1 METRQDL
8 KRICPICGKEIY
20 YRHIIEDGMD
30 WEGHRRGSEEEWN
43 EGYNCTCDNV
53 QFKRMCINCEHYK
66 NNNCTNDYMVRL
78 FAHKIEKDTPVI
90 IEDVKI
96 RIPDD
101 KVTMSCDYWNI
112 NADMIAKYFKK

>member
-1 METRQDL
+1 
-8 KRICPICGKEIY
+8 
-20 YRHIIEDGMD
+20 
-30 WEGHRRGSEEEWN
+30 
-43 EGYNCTCDNV
+43 
-53 QFKRMCINCEHYK
+53 MCINCEHYK
-66 NNNCTNDYMVRL
+66 NNNCTNEYMVRL

>member
-1 METRQDL
+1 
-8 KRICPICGKEIY
+8 
-20 YRHIIEDGMD
+20 
-30 WEGHRRGSEEEWN
+30 
-43 EGYNCTCDNV
+43 
-53 QFKRMCINCEHYK
+53 
-66 NNNCTNDYMVRL
+66 MVRL

>member
-20 YRHIIEDGMD
+20 YRHIVEDGMD
-30 WEGHRRGSEEEWN
+30 WEGHKQGPEEEWD

-53 QFKRMCINCEHYK
+53 PFKRMCINCGHYN
-66 NNNCTNDYMVRL
+66 NNNCTNEYMVRL

-96 RIPDD
+96 RIPED
-101 KVTMSCDYWNI
+101 KATMSCDYWNI